1 MKISRS
7 LLLVCALSLLV
18 SLLCATAAAQMQIPQ
33 AQVTGS
39 FSYLNSARDSINQ
52 RGFEL
57 SSGYN
62 WLKWLTLG
70 GDFCHY
76 SGNGHEVKPI
86 LLPPPLPSFGNT
98 DVGFNVNTYTVAV
111 GTKFLYRKNKYVVPF
126 VRPGL
131 GLVHESLV
139 TVQPATNV
147 AGVPIPSVIPI
158 GGKSQAEYRMFYG
171 AGGGFEIF
179 HVVPHASVILLA
191 DYLHSRLFAETFNSY
206 RISAGLSY
214 HIGSKQVK

>member
-7 LLLVCALSLLV
+7 LLLVCALSLLI
-18 SLLCATAAAQMQIPQ
+18 SLLCVSAAAQMQIPQ
-33 AQVTGS
+33 AQVTTS

-52 RGFEL
+52 RGFEI

-76 SGNGHEVKPI
+76 SGNGHEVT
-86 LLPPPLPSFGNT
+86 PLPVFGNT
-98 DVGFNVNTYTVAV
+98 DVPFNVNTYTVAV

-139 TVQPATNV
+139 TVQPA
-147 AGVPIPSVIPI
+147 GIPLVIPV
-158 GGKSQAEYRMFYG
+158 GGQSKAEYRMFYG

>member
-111 GTKFLYRKNKYVVPF
+111 GTKFLYRKNKYVVRSSPCN
-126 VRPGL
+126 PQQM
-131 GLVHESLV
+131 S
-139 TVQPATNV
+139 P
-147 AGVPIPSVIPI
+147 
-158 GGKSQAEYRMFYG
+158 EYRFLVLFQS
-171 AGGGFEIF
+171 GGSRKPNTGCSM
-179 HVVPHASVILLA
+179 VLA
-191 DYLHSRLFAETFNSY
+191 ADSRFSTWCRMLPSSCSLITFIRAFLRKPSTATASRL
-206 RISAGLSY
+206 
-214 HIGSKQVK
+214 V

>member
-7 LLLVCALSLLV
+7 LLLACALSLLV
-18 SLLCATAAAQMQIPQ
+18 SLFCVSAAAQMQIPQ
-33 AQVTGS
+33 AQVTTS

-52 RGFEL
+52 RGFEI

-76 SGNGHEVKPI
+76 SGGGHEQTA
-86 LLPPPLPSFGNT
+86 LPPIPGLPSSV
-98 DVGFNVNTYTVAV
+98 DVPFNVNTYTVAV

-139 TVQPATNV
+139 TVQPA
-147 AGVPIPSVIPI
+147 GIPALVPI
-158 GGKSQAEYRMFYG
+158 GGQSKAEYRMFYG

>member
-18 SLLCATAAAQMQIPQ
+18 SLFCVSAVAQMQIPQ
-33 AQVTGS
+33 AQVTTS
-39 FSYLNSARDSINQ
+39 FSYLNSARDSISQ

-76 SGNGHEVKPI
+76 SGGGTEPPSI
-86 LLPPPLPSFGNT
+86 ALPLKVPF
-98 DVGFNVNTYTVAV
+98 DVNTYTVAV

-139 TVQPATNV
+139 TTLPLINPA
-147 AGVPIPSVIPI
+147 IS
-158 GGKSQAEYRMFYG
+158 KAEYRMFYG

-191 DYLHSRLFAETFNSY
+191 DYLRTRLFAEDFNSY

>member
-7 LLLVCALSLLV
+7 LSLACALALLV
-18 SLLCATAAAQMQIPQ
+18 SLFCVSAVAQIEIPQ

-39 FSYLNSARDSINQ
+39 FSYLNTAKNSINQ
-52 RGFEL
+52 RGFEI

-76 SGNGHEVKPI
+76 AGAGTQPAPI
-86 LLPPPLPSFGNT
+86 LGLPPTVSVP
-98 DVGFNVNTYTVAV
+98 FNANTYTMAV
-111 GTKFLYRKNKYVVPF
+111 GTKFLLRKSKWVVPF

-139 TVQPATNV
+139 SRQPS
-147 AGVPIPSVIPI
+147 GFPIPLPTTT
-158 GGKSQAEYRMFYG
+158 KAEYRMFYG
-171 AGGGFEIF
+171 AGGGFEIY
-179 HVVPHASVILLA
+179 HIVPHASIIVLS
-191 DYLHSRLFAETFNSY
+191 DYLRTRLFAQDLNSY
-206 RISAGLSY
+206 RVSAGLSWL
-214 HIGSKQVK
+214 IGSKRVN

>member
-7 LLLVCALSLLV
+7 LLLVCALSLLI
-18 SLLCATAAAQMQIPQ
+18 SLLCASAVAQIQIPQ
-33 AQVTGS
+33 AQVTSS

-76 SGNGHEVKPI
+76 SGNGHEVT
-86 LLPPPLPSFGNT
+86 PLPVFGNT
-98 DVGFNVNTYTVAV
+98 DVPFNVNTYTVAV

-139 TVQPATNV
+139 TVQPA
-147 AGVPIPSVIPI
+147 GIPAVIPV
-158 GGKSQAEYRMFYG
+158 GGQSKAEYRMFYG

>member
-18 SLLCATAAAQMQIPQ
+18 SLFCVSAVAQMQIPQ
-33 AQVTGS
+33 AQVTTS

-52 RGFEL
+52 RGFEI

-76 SGNGHEVKPI
+76 SGGGNEVKPVG
-86 LLPPPLPSFGNT
+86 PFGNT
-98 DVGFNVNTYTVAV
+98 DVPFNVNTYTVAV

-139 TVQPATNV
+139 TVQPAANV
-147 AGVPIPSVIPI
+147 AGIPIPSVVAI

-191 DYLHSRLFAETFNSY
+191 DYLHSRLFGETFNSY